1 MLSGLNTAPLTVED
15 RAIILGVPAMDTIV
29 SMLVGDSVDAM
40 AFTNGEWDRYFAAL
54 QQYELDYVY

>member
-1 MLSGLNTAPLTVED
+1 MLS
-15 RAIILGVPAMDTIV
+15 PAMDTIV

-40 AFTNGEWDRYFAAL
+40 AFTNGEWDRHFAAL